1 MKNLEWKALTAKR
14 DLRQSD
20 MAELLKISKPSYCEK
35 ENGKRKFK
43 LEKALII
50 AEIFKVNVRDIF
62 LIM

>member
-1 MKNLEWKALTAKR
+1 MKNLELKALRAKR

-20 MAELLKISKPSYCEK
+20 MAELLKISKSSYCEK

-43 LEKALII
+43 LAEALII

-62 LIM
+62 LTI